1 MHTNAHPPCKH
12 APACTQLHPNTYTRN
27 IPSHHVVSH
36 DMTRQN
42 TYILSFIH
50 TYKRTYT
57 YLHTYVHSY
66 VHARTY
72 VHTYTRTHTHITDV
86 VCGSVV
92 CACVHIIFV
101 PVSVV
106 SPSVQSG
113 EQPFPPPG
121 SRQVIVS
128 LAVPRLRVHPQGFA
142 FLSPCFD
149 NMYVRFPRLRVST
162 NGVQRFS
169 SGGAS
174 P

>member
-1 MHTNAHPPCKH
+1 MTLATMTSKIVLVPRRCTHTYFHSYI
-12 APACTQLHPNTYTRN
+12 Q
-27 IPSHHVVSH
+27 
-36 DMTRQN
+36 
-42 TYILSFIH
+42 TYIHVPTHISAFI
-50 TYKRTYT
+50 RT
-57 YLHTYVHSY
+57 HVHS
-66 VHARTY
+66 Y

-86 VCGSVV
+86 VCGCVV
-92 CACVHIIFV
+92 CDCVHVIFV

-106 SPSVQSG
+106 SLRAQSR
-113 EQPFPPPG
+113 EQPSPPRG

-149 NMYVRFPRLRVST
+149 NMYVRLPRLRVST